1 LLRRALRLCG
11 LRWLGWALTLRL
23 PLPLW
28 LTLRLARHKPA
39 RLVLR
44 RCRYRKSQQ
53 RGKNKA
59 YHGAIIPC

>member
-28 LTLRLARHKPA
+28 LPLRLARHKPA
-39 RLVLR
+39 RLALR
-44 RCRYRKSQQ
+44 CGRHRKNQRY
-53 RGKNKA
+53 GKD
-59 YHGAIIPC
+59 